1 MIDTFKLLFPMNLQT
16 FAEDATEEQT
26 PPTDDPVETPKTF
39 TQEELDRIVADRVA
53 RERKKT
59 EKYADYDDL
68 KTKIT
73 EYEREREEKQR
84 AEMTEIERWKTDY
97 EKEVTAK
104 QALEQSVTEME
115 AKYRQEKIRNAFITA
130 ATSANIAHIDD
141 AYILASTDLSKVT
154 FDESGSVVGVDSVI
168 QSLVE
173 TKPFLIA
180 QTKKEPSTIGGPSGY
195 GHETGVK
202 TVEAQLEEAKKKK
215 DFGKVLELSNK
226 LSQIRK

>member
-1 MIDTFKLLFPMNLQT
+1 MTDAFKLLFPMNLQT
-16 FAEDATEEQT
+16 FAEDNIEEQT
-26 PPTDDPVETPKTF
+26 PPTDDSVETPKTF

-59 EKYADYDDL
+59 EKYADYDEL

-73 EYEREREEKQR
+73 EYERERDEKQR
-84 AEMTEIERWKTDY
+84 AEMSEIERWKTDF
-97 EKEVTAK
+97 EKEVASK
-104 QALEQSVTEME
+104 QALEQSVAEME
-115 AKYRQEKIRNAFITA
+115 EKYRQEKIRNAFITA

-141 AYILASTDLSKVT
+141 AYILASSDLSKVT
-154 FDESGSVVGVDSVI
+154 IDESGNVVGVDSVI

-195 GHETGVK
+195 GNDTGVK
-202 TVEAQLEEAKKKK
+202 TLEAQLEEAKKKK

-226 LSQIRK
+226 LSQLRK

>member
-59 EKYADYDDL
+59 EKYADYDEL

-154 FDESGSVVGVDSVI
+154 FDESGNVVGVDSVI

-180 QTKKEPSTIGGPSGY
+180 QTKKEPITIGGPSGY
-195 GHETGVK
+195 GNETGVK
-202 TVEAQLEEAKKKK
+202 TLEAQLEEAKKKK

-226 LSQIRK
+226 LSQLNK